1 MARKP
6 VVFIPGFPAS
16 ELIRKSTGQVI
27 FPPSIPDLLDP
38 QKRQEIVDLLVGP
51 DDPPGDVVAG
61 EPIRD
66 ILGIAKQAQSL
77 YDILRNR
84 YGYTTSS
91 GDNFRPL
98 GWDWRQAVDQP
109 EILDRAEEIL
119 AELQQSNGGAKV
131 VVIVHST
138 GSLVFRRLLETRP
151 AVVDRIEQ
159 VVAFGATWAG
169 NLFAIDSLVNGFAV
183 GFWPAQLSAADVR
196 KVIRHTQAAYDLFPP
211 DPAKTDLVGRDGR
224 PLGLFVLDAPGSPQ
238 AGPLVD
244 LRWVSAGPANDF
256 MRQRAASADARM
268 GARTIDIRIPGG
280 AATPPI
286 TNVVGWG
293 FSTETSCV
301 MSPAGDLRIES
312 SKQGDGTSA
321 AASASWLDGPTVR
334 TMFVPIGVYPT
345 NGIPTVH
352 SRIWDAPPVL
362 QILDEV
368 LLDHEKSPFVC
379 AAADN
384 DEMIDARSDV
394 TLRIAA
400 MGPGGG
406 ALPDAQVTL
415 RGITAQ
421 PVSLHGQPRIDV
433 RMPRA
438 AIHPDHQGICRFVAD
453 VSWDSAQG
461 GREQREV
468 VVMLGS

>member
-6 VVFIPGFPAS
+6 VLFIPGFPAS
-16 ELIRKSTGQVI
+16 ELIQTSTDRII
-27 FPPSIPDLLDP
+27 FPPSIGDLLDP
-38 QKRQEIVDLLVGP
+38 QRRQEIVDLLVGP

-66 ILGIAKQAQSL
+66 LLGIAKQAQSL

-109 EILDRAEEIL
+109 EILDRAEQLI
-119 AELQQSNGGAKV
+119 AELRQANGGAKV
-131 VVIVHST
+131 VVIAHST

-151 AVVDRIEQ
+151 AVVDGIEQ
-159 VVAFGATWAG
+159 AVAFGATWAG
-169 NLFAIDSLVNGFAV
+169 NVFAIDSLVNGFTV
-183 GFWPAQLSAADVR
+183 GIPPASLSASDVG
-196 KVIRHTQAAYDLFPP
+196 KIVRHTQAAYDLFPP
-211 DPAKTDLVGRDGR
+211 DPAKTHLVGRDGR
-224 PLGLFVLDAPGSPQ
+224 PLGLFVLDAPGRPP

-244 LRWVSAGPANDF
+244 LRWVPAGPANDF

-268 GARTIDIRIPGG
+268 GKRTIDIRIPGG

-293 FSTETSCV
+293 FTTETSCA
-301 MSPAGDLRIES
+301 MSPNGDLRIES
-312 SKQGDGTSA
+312 TKEGDGTSA
-321 AASASWLDGPTVR
+321 AASASWLQGPSAR

-368 LLDHEKSPFVC
+368 LLDQAKGPFVC

-400 MGPGGG
+400 MGPSGG
-406 ALPDAQVTL
+406 ALPGAQVGL
-415 RGITAQ
+415 RNITTKPISFQ
-421 PVSLHGQPRIDV
+421 GQPRIDV
-433 RMPRA
+433 VIPRT
-438 AIHPDHQGICRFVAD
+438 AIHPDNQGICRFVAD
-453 VSWDSAQG
+453 VSWDQPA

-468 VVMLGS
+468 VVMLRT

>member
-6 VVFIPGFPAS
+6 VLFIPGFPAS
-16 ELIRKSTGQVI
+16 ELIQTSTGKLV
-27 FPPSIPDLLDP
+27 FPPDPFDLLSAAR
-38 QKRQEIVDLLVGP
+38 RQEIVDLLVGP
-51 DDPPGDVVAG
+51 DNPPGDIVAG

-66 ILGIAKQAQSL
+66 VLGIAKQAQSL
-77 YDILRNR
+77 YDILDRT
-84 YGYTTSS
+84 YGYTIPE
-91 GDNFRPL
+91 GDDFRPL

-109 EILDRAEEIL
+109 AILDRAEQIL
-119 AELQQSNGGAKV
+119 AELQQKNGGAKV

-169 NLFAIDSLVNGFAV
+169 NLVAIDSLVNGFSV
-183 GFWPAQLSAADVR
+183 GIPPASLSAADVR

-224 PLGLFVLDAPGSPQ
+224 PLGLFVLDTPGNPQ

-244 LRWVSAGPANDF
+244 LRWVPTGPANNF
-256 MRQRAASADARM
+256 MRQRAADADGRM
-268 GARTIDIRIPGG
+268 GARTIDIRIPDG

-293 FSTETSCV
+293 FPTATRCV
-301 MSPAGDLRIES
+301 MSQNGDLRIET

-321 AASASWLDGPTVR
+321 AASASWLQGPSVR
-334 TMFVPIGVYPT
+334 TMFLPVGVYPT
-345 NGIPTVH
+345 DGIPTVH
-352 SRIWDAPPVL
+352 ARIWDAPPVL
-362 QILDEV
+362 QLLDEV

-384 DEMIDARSDV
+384 GEMIDAQSDV

-400 MGPGGG
+400 MGPSGG
-406 ALPDAQVTL
+406 ALPNAQVMLQGTVH
-415 RGITAQ
+415 

-438 AIHPDHQGICRFVAD
+438 AIHPGIFRFAAD
-453 VSWDSAQG
+453 VSWDSAAG
-461 GREQREV
+461 GREQRKV
-468 VVMLGS
+468 VVMLRS